1 MKRVRDEVERQN
13 QCVRDLR
20 LSNPRDDKT
29 RIEETKGG
37 LLADAY
43 RWVLENC
50 TFKQWQQD
58 LDSRLLWVKGDP
70 GKGKTMLL
78 CGLINELQNSIPQN
92 SIPQRALLSYF
103 FFQATDARI
112 NSATAV
118 LRGLLYMLV
127 TQQPSLT
134 SHICKKHDYAGKAMF
149 EDENAWV
156 VLADIFETMLRDS
169 SLGVT
174 YLIIDALD
182 ECVIDRP
189 KLLRFI
195 VSQLSASPRAKWIV
209 SSRNWPD
216 IEAQLDQA
224 GHKVELSLDLNAT
237 LVATAVAVFIQ
248 QKVCQLAQEKRYKP
262 EVQDAVLRHLTSNA
276 NDTFLWV
283 ALVYQDLRTT
293 AKHNVLKKLHSFPP
307 GLDALYER
315 MMQQINKSDDA
326 ELCKQVLASVAL
338 VYRPITLEELVALVE
353 QLEDIADDRDSIR
366 EIIALCGSFLSL
378 QNNVVYF
385 VHQSAQE
392 FLLARSAGAVF
403 PSGTEVVD
411 HAIILRSLQ
420 VISKTLHRDLYGLK
434 ELEDPAN
441 KVEQPIHDP
450 SVTGGTY
457 EKDGYIPTASRASW
471 NRTEMPL
478 RDFATSLDVLSIMD
492 CCMASSAVVQ
502 GRRAASMTH
511 KLLATTYFDGPTC
524 VTRDKSF
531 TAALRDALD
540 ELLQESRSEIL
551 SVTRLWKNLDAKK
564 NTQAAVIWDHL
575 QRYRRSDELGRLS
588 PQIYTTLAT
597 ALPPFLLQSRPSA
610 FPCPSLSPRLTK
622 ESHLLEDRKG
632 CA

>member
-1 MKRVRDEVERQN
+1 MRLLKYEGDGRLTITSFDDNATPPYAILSHTWGADTEEVTLEDIVNGGGKAKPGYDKIRFCRKQVQQDRLQYFWIDTCCIDKANKAEHAASIRSMFCWYRNAARCYVYLSDIASLPPVVAQGYYGTGWLSWIWMFTVLSHLFGWCNSTIQSFFYSRHAFCPPMDSDVVCSQQEARSKLQKSRWFTRGWTLQELLAPPVVEFFSKEGIKLGDKLSLIKELPKVTGIPSSALQGTPLSDFDVLERISWGEHRTTRIPADCAYSLMGILGVSLSPIDGESPAEAMKRVRDEVERQN

-78 CGLINELQNSIPQN
+78 CGLINELQNSIPLN
-92 SIPQRALLSYF
+92 SIPQRALMSYF
-103 FFQATDARI
+103 FCQATDARI

-156 VLADIFETMLRDS
+156 VLADIFEAMLRDP

-248 QKVCQLAQEKRYKP
+248 Q
-262 EVQDAVLRHLTSNA
+262 
-276 NDTFLWV
+276 
-283 ALVYQDLRTT
+283 
-293 AKHNVLKKLHSFPP
+293 
-307 GLDALYER
+307 
-315 MMQQINKSDDA
+315 
-326 ELCKQVLASVAL
+326 AS
-338 VYRPITLEELVALVE
+338 Y
-353 QLEDIADDRDSIR
+353 D
-366 EIIALCGSFLSL
+366 
-378 QNNVVYF
+378 
-385 VHQSAQE
+385 
-392 FLLARSAGAVF
+392 
-403 PSGTEVVD
+403 
-411 HAIILRSLQ
+411 
-420 VISKTLHRDLYGLK
+420 
-434 ELEDPAN
+434 
-441 KVEQPIHDP
+441 
-450 SVTGGTY
+450 
-457 EKDGYIPTASRASW
+457 
-471 NRTEMPL
+471 
-478 RDFATSLDVLSIMD
+478 
-492 CCMASSAVVQ
+492 
-502 GRRAASMTH
+502 
-511 KLLATTYFDGPTC
+511 
-524 VTRDKSF
+524 
-531 TAALRDALD
+531 
-540 ELLQESRSEIL
+540 
-551 SVTRLWKNLDAKK
+551 
-564 NTQAAVIWDHL
+564 
-575 QRYRRSDELGRLS
+575 
-588 PQIYTTLAT
+588 YTKC
-597 ALPPFLLQSRPSA
+597 S
-610 FPCPSLSPRLTK
+610 
-622 ESHLLEDRKG
+622 
-632 CA
+632 